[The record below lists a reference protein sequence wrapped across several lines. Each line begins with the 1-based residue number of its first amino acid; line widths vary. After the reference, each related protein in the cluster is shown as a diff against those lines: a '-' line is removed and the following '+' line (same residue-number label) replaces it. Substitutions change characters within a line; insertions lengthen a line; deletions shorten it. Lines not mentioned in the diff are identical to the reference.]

1 MALSVAMLG
10 DNSLGYRLP
19 SILLGMVSIIAF
31 YRLTLVLA
39 GSERVAL
46 LATFLLSFDNLFYLH
61 SRIAMLDIYVVAFM
75 IIGFYMFFVGR
86 RTLAALFTALS
97 TLSKIVGV
105 MGFVALCVFELLKPL
120 GNRSLKARLDSVE
133 RLALDFFIIFLGLLS
148 ILDYVSGGFVDPLD
162 HLYIMYAQLKSIN
175 RPYLEGFESYPWQ
188 WLLNEVKIPYFVS
201 GTLAFIG
208 AMNPAVIFL
217 TVPSMMYLAY
227 RFWMRKDQ
235 ASLLALVWFIFTFV
249 PFILIFAIWNRITY
263 IFYFLISLPSVCLA
277 ISCAIHDAKYSK
289 IVTAL
294 YVITVIIGFW
304 SLFPFKMRL

>member
-1 MALSVAMLG
+1 
-10 DNSLGYRLP
+10 
-19 SILLGMVSIIAF
+19 MVSILAF
-31 YRLTLVLA
+31 YRLTFVLTA
-39 GSERVAL
+39 SERVGL
-46 LATFLLSFDNLFYLH
+46 LAAFLFSFDNLFYLH

-97 TLSKIVGV
+97 ALSKIVGI

-188 WLLNEVKIPYFVS
+188 WLINEVKIPYFVS

-208 AMNPAVIFL
+208 ALNPAVIFL

-289 IVTAL
+289 IVTAV
-294 YVITVIIGFW
+294 YVVIVIIGFW
-304 SLFPFKMRL
+304 SLFPFKVHLVG